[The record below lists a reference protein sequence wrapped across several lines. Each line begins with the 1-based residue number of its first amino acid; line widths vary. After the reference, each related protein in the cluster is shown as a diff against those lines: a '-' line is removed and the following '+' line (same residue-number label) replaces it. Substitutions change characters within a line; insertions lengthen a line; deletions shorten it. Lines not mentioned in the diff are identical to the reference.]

1 MQVVDAYDSIPARA
15 NDTTIS
21 IVGEDGDIW
30 FCSIFWG
37 WMGGVLTQWI
47 AGGRGTFF
55 WLILYLYP
63 FPSWNVSDVFVSSLL
78 ERCVVML
85 ASLSMRFVCVLKTP

>member
-1 MQVVDAYDSIPARA
+1 MCVPMQVVDAYDSIPARA

-37 WMGGVLTQWI
+37 WMGEVLTHLVGSQED
-47 AGGRGTFF
+47 AGRSSGSSCTCIRFLPGMSLMFLF
-55 WLILYLYP
+55 LR
-63 FPSWNVSDVFVSSLL
+63 SWHDVL
-78 ERCVVML
+78 
-85 ASLSMRFVCVLKTP
+85 